1 MLETRIIGGQKV
13 PYMIDEEL
21 KIETTFMEGKSI
33 PVVTSRQVAADFEK
47 RHADVL
53 RDIEV
58 YKGRISTT
66 QFCTLFIE
74 SEYKAAN
81 GKMNKE
87 FLLTRDGF
95 SFLVMGFTGAKAD
108 SWKLKYIEAFN
119 KMEEHIKGQA
129 KPLSAMDQLKLQYQ
143 VLGEHEEKL
152 NKIHGKIDDL
162 ENNLPLFNVECKEL
176 QAAVRK
182 KGIDTLGGKGSQAYK
197 DNSLRGKVYADIQ
210 HQLKREFGVTR
221 YEAIKRS
228 QLDKAIE
235 IVNNYKVPYA
245 LEDEIIKV
253 NNQIDFGEV
262 I

>member
-1 MLETRIIGGQKV
+1 MLGTMFIGGQTV
-13 PYMIDEEL
+13 PCMKEDF
-21 KIETTFMEGKSI
+21 KIETVVIEGKSI
-33 PVVTSRQVAADFEK
+33 PVVTSRRVAEDFEK

-58 YKGRISTT
+58 YKNRISTT

-74 SEYKAAN
+74 SEYKASN

-87 FLLTRDGF
+87 YLLTRDGF

-129 KPLSAMDQLKLQYQ
+129 KPLSAMEQLKLQYQ

-152 NKIHGKIDDL
+152 NKIDGKIDNL

-176 QAAVRK
+176 QALVRK
-182 KGIDTLGGKGSQAYK
+182 KGMEVLGGKGSQAYK

-210 HQLKREFGVTR
+210 HELKREFQVTR
-221 YEAIKRS
+221 YEAIKRC
-228 QLDKAIE
+228 QLSKARE
-235 IVNNYKVPYA
+235 IIAAYKVPFM
-245 LEDEIIKV
+245 LKDEIIKV
-253 NNQIDFGEV
+253 NNQLDFKEV